1 MAYRISYED
10 NATIADKQ
18 WRNDNPTGIE
28 TFETEQEALKRAR
41 ELIEEGA
48 CRAVAV
54 CDDSGEVL
62 GGIRLQLKLGFTV
75 E

>member
-1 MAYRISYED
+1 MAYRISYEEKT
-10 NATIADKQ
+10 AIAASD
-18 WRNDNPTGIE
+18 WRMEDAPRTE

-41 ELIEEGA
+41 ELLEAGDYD
-48 CRAVAV
+48 AVAV

-62 GGIRLQLKLGFTV
+62 GGIRLQLKLGFTA